1 MTNVGSKLNVKCL
14 KRDIHRNCVS
24 IQISGCHEL
33 GVVNANHQ
41 QDFSTAA
48 RPQEV
53 VTGDQLEKY
62 KICQNLFFKCVTK
75 SNEGEVER
83 KYSYAH

>member
-1 MTNVGSKLNVKCL
+1 MTFVEIVSLFKLA
-14 KRDIHRNCVS
+14 
-24 IQISGCHEL
+24 
-33 GVVNANHQ
+33 VVMNWGWLLQTTNKTHP
-41 QDFSTAA
+41 AA

-75 SNEGEVER
+75 SNGGKMEKKQTNV
-83 KYSYAH
+83 HLDDLHLMI

>member
-1 MTNVGSKLNVKCL
+1 MKCL
-14 KRDIHRNCVS
+14 KRDIRRNCVS
-24 IQISGCHEL
+24 IQISGCHEQGWL
-33 GVVNANHQ
+33 LQTTNKTHP
-41 QDFSTAA
+41 AA

-75 SNEGEVER
+75 SNGGKTE
-83 KYSYAH
+83 KK

>member
-1 MTNVGSKLNVKCL
+1 MTFIEIVSLFKLA
-14 KRDIHRNCVS
+14 
-24 IQISGCHEL
+24 
-33 GVVNANHQ
+33 VVMNWGWLVQTTNK
-41 QDFSTAA
+41 TPPAA

-83 KYSYAH
+83 KYIYAH

>member
-1 MTNVGSKLNVKCL
+1 MKCL
-14 KRDIHRNCVS
+14 KRDIRRNCVS

-33 GVVNANHQ
+33 QTTNK
-41 QDFSTAA
+41 TYPAA

-53 VTGDQLEKY
+53 VTRDQLENY

-75 SNEGEVER
+75 SNEAKMEKNRSVSIDDLHLNDLMTR
-83 KYSYAH
+83 